1 MQPGLSYVGVNCSA
15 IYEVSNNGGKYGR
28 RRSTL
33 NTGCKPRKGG
43 VLSSKFVMIPSHYA
57 RIITVL
63 GVFLKLF
70 PGCGISSNT
79 LLIYFLDV
87 FICVYAENNRK
98 R

>member
-1 MQPGLSYVGVNCSA
+1 MWCNDPKPL
-15 IYEVSNNGGKYGR
+15 
-28 RRSTL
+28 
-33 NTGCKPRKGG
+33 CKDH
-43 VLSSKFVMIPSHYA
+43 HYF
-57 RIITVL
+57 

-87 FICVYAENNRK
+87 FICVYAANNRK